1 MASGAESKRW
11 GSFDLLERIGGG
23 PSGEVFRARPLG
35 GGPVV
40 ALRLLPAGARTDS
53 ARAAAFVRQGEQ
65 LAAIEH
71 PHLVR
76 VLSTGVHDGRAGRA
90 MELFDG
96 ISMAQLVEE
105 QGPLAPQELATVGSA
120 LCRALGAL
128 HAAGV
133 VHGDLRARNVV
144 RARGMRV
151 VLTDPGSDLLPAR
164 GAAASAPLGA
174 GAAAFFMAPERLRGD
189 APSAAD
195 DLYALGALLHL
206 LATGTLP
213 VTAEDLLALRAAHER
228 GGRQAVGKLRRDL
241 PPALA
246 AAIDRALAHDPRA
259 RFADAAELERALLGE
274 PVAPP
279 PAPSAQQPGRAA
291 SAGPTPARRIP
302 WSWMAVVLAL
312 AAGTAGI
319 WPLLRGGLPGAPPP
333 GNESAD
339 APTAAAEGAPA
350 LEARLFR
357 SGLVRD
363 EPLGPSSV
371 VAAGDALYLML
382 APAEDQY
389 LVVLHRSADG
399 RLAALLPGTPGAA
412 AERIAAGR
420 RIRVPGAEGGRVGRW
435 QAGAGGV
442 ELFVVLGSREPI
454 PLLDAALV
462 GRTVEN
468 PLLLEDLAGRYFVD
482 RDPPEGTTRHLFA
495 VAVREP

>member
-90 MELFDG
+90 MELLDG

-151 VLTDPGSDLLPAR
+151 VLADPGDEPPPVR
-164 GAAASAPLGA
+164 GAAASAPLRA
-174 GAAAFFMAPERLRGD
+174 GAAAFFKAPERLRGD
-189 APSAAD
+189 PPSAAG

-228 GGRQAVGKLRRDL
+228 GGRQAIGKLRRDL
-241 PPALA
+241 APALA
-246 AAIDRALAHDPRA
+246 AAIERALAHDPRA
-259 RFADAAELERALLGE
+259 RFADAAEMERALLGE

-291 SAGPTPARRIP
+291 PAGPTPARRIP

-312 AAGTAGI
+312 AAGTAGV
-319 WPLLRGGLPGAPPP
+319 WPLLRGGPPDAPPP
-333 GNESAD
+333 GSA
-339 APTAAAEGAPA
+339 TAGAPA

-454 PLLDAALV
+454 SLLDAALV
-462 GRTVEN
+462 GRTVESR
-468 PLLLEDLAGRYFVD
+468 LLLEDLAGHYFAD
-482 RDPPEGTTRHLFA
+482 GDPPEGTTRHLFA

>member
-1 MASGAESKRW
+1 MASGAGSKRW
-11 GSFDLLERIGGG
+11 GSFELLERIGGG
-23 PSGEVFRARPLG
+23 PSGEVFRARPRG

-40 ALRLLPAGARTDS
+40 ALRLLPVGARTDS
-53 ARAAAFVRQGEQ
+53 ARTAAFVRQGEQ

-76 VLSTGVHDGRAGRA
+76 VLSAGVHDGRAGRA
-90 MELFDG
+90 MELLDG
-96 ISMAQLVEE
+96 ISMAQFVEE
-105 QGPLAPQELATVGSA
+105 QGPLAPQELVTVGSA

-151 VLTDPGSDLLPAR
+151 VLADPGDEPPPLR
-164 GAAASAPLGA
+164 GAAASAPLRA
-174 GAAAFFMAPERLRGD
+174 GAAAFFTAPERLRGD
-189 APSAAD
+189 PPSAAG

-228 GGRQAVGKLRRDL
+228 GGRLALSKQRRDL

-246 AAIDRALAHDPRA
+246 AAIDRALAYDPRA
-259 RFADAAELERALLGE
+259 RFADAAEMERALLGE

-279 PAPSAQQPGRAA
+279 PAPPPVQPGRAA
-291 SAGPTPARRIP
+291 PAGPKPARRFP

-312 AAGTAGI
+312 AAGTAGV
-319 WPLLRGGLPGAPPP
+319 WPLLRGGPPEAPPP
-333 GNESAD
+333 ESAIAG
-339 APTAAAEGAPA
+339 APAAAAAGAPA

-389 LVVLHRSADG
+389 LVVLHRSGDG
-399 RLAALLPGTPGAA
+399 RLAALLPEMPGAA

-420 RIRVPGAEGGRVGRW
+420 RIRVPGSEGGRVGRW

-442 ELFVVLGSREPI
+442 ELLAVLGSREPI
-454 PLLDAALV
+454 SLLDAALV

-468 PLLLEDLAGRYFVD
+468 PFLLEDLAGRYFVD
-482 RDPPEGTTRHLFA
+482 GDPPEGVTRHLFA
-495 VAVREP
+495 VAVRGP